1 MSEEQNQDSIWKYMY
16 EEQKMI
22 SEGYRQI
29 IAELQKQIKEKDL
42 QISML
47 ICEREVL
54 RKDFLNKT

>member
-47 ICEREVL
+47 MREREEL